1 MKLCSLYTLY
11 LERWK
16 ITQSCVEMG
25 VDINTRDCIELYAGF
40 IHVIGHIYTLISK
53 YFFNQRTSSGD
64 DSYYKN
70 GYFS

>member
-1 MKLCSLYTLY
+1 
-11 LERWK
+11 
-16 ITQSCVEMG
+16 MG